1 MPPIREPQARIGETP
16 APSRSR
22 PSHPPGPQLVDMLIL
37 PPRLPLAHCPPTR
50 SSPARLSTM
59 QEHRVVKR
67 TSSRVRDH
75 MMRVLSREAVKIM
88 SGFSAEVAMAVTSP
102 LLLVEAVI
110 VR

>member
-1 MPPIREPQARIGETP
+1 
-16 APSRSR
+16 
-22 PSHPPGPQLVDMLIL
+22 
-37 PPRLPLAHCPPTR
+37 
-50 SSPARLSTM
+50 
-59 QEHRVVKR
+59 
-67 TSSRVRDH
+67 